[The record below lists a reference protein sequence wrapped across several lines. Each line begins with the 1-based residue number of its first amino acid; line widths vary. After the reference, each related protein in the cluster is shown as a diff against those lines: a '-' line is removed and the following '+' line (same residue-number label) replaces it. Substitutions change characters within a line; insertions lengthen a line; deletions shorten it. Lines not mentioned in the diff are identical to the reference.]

1 MKFLILVLLLFNTK
15 LVELIKK
22 STIPCKEFFI
32 AQSCLES
39 GWHKSKLAIKFNN
52 YSGFRKKKY
61 NKYQMLRFKSLE
73 EYVKYSSNFFKRK
86 NINNKKEYISY
97 ILKGKYVD
105 IKKTKI
111 YTYIK
116 KVKWIENKIKTNNVK

>member
-1 MKFLILVLLLFNTK
+1 MKVIIILLLFNTK

-52 YSGFRKKKY
+52 YSGFRKKKH
-61 NKYQMLRFKSLE
+61 NKYQLLRFKTLE
-73 EYVKYSSNFFKRK
+73 EYVMYSSNFFKRK
-86 NINNKKEYISY
+86 NITNKKEYINY

-105 IKKTKI
+105 IEKTKI
-111 YTYIK
+111 YKYLH
-116 KVKWIENKIKTNNVK
+116 KVKCIERKIKTDNVK

>member
-1 MKFLILVLLLFNTK
+1 MKFLILILLFNTK

-39 GWHKSKLAIKFNN
+39 GWHKSKLAIRFNN
-52 YSGFRKKKY
+52 YSGFRKKKH
-61 NKYQMLRFKSLE
+61 NKYQLLRFKSLE
-73 EYVKYSSNFFKRK
+73 EYVMYSSNFFKRK
-86 NINNKKEYISY
+86 NITNKKEYINY

-105 IKKTKI
+105 INKTKI

-116 KVKWIENKIKTNNVK
+116 KVKWIENKIKTNHVK